1 MTDEE
6 FLQRYDSGKP
16 NFTKDEIEMMA
27 YEEFGNYVTTAKGKT
42 HRWYREVKTIFEV
55 EGRLFAVSW
64 NEGLTEQQEN
74 DFDDSEVYEV
84 VKKEKITFEWVRKE

>member
-1 MTDEE
+1 MTNEE

-16 NFTKDEIEMMA
+16 NFTKDEIEKMA
-27 YEEFGNYVTTAKGKT
+27 YEEFGNWIDIAEGRT
-42 HRWYREVKTIFEV
+42 HRWYREVETIFEV

>member
-27 YEEFGNYVTTAKGKT
+27 YEEFGNYVSTAKGKT
-42 HRWYREVKTIFEV
+42 HRWYREVKTIFEA

-64 NEGLTEQQEN
+64 NEGLTEQQDN